1 MQGFVH
7 DKLDCRQLHIDISHF
22 CHAAD
27 EIAAPSQ
34 INQDCVFRTEYL
46 LYWIADD
53 YTLTQTTLVMLLLK
67 LHIHCGSAI
76 IVVSAL
82 NIYMY
87 NVPNSH
93 NYKTLTMGF
102 LMID

>member
-1 MQGFVH
+1 MHVLFFCISLILYTKSSISYLFGGFFLHFLLFAEMQGFVH

-46 LYWIADD
+46 H
-53 YTLTQTTLVMLLLK
+53 TK
-67 LHIHCGSAI
+67 F
-76 IVVSAL
+76 
-82 NIYMY
+82 
-87 NVPNSH
+87 
-93 NYKTLTMGF
+93 K
-102 LMID
+102 

>member
-46 LYWIADD
+46 H
-53 YTLTQTTLVMLLLK
+53 TK
-67 LHIHCGSAI
+67 F
-76 IVVSAL
+76 
-82 NIYMY
+82 
-87 NVPNSH
+87 
-93 NYKTLTMGF
+93 K
-102 LMID
+102 